1 MSASQRL
8 QWLESIDISALSAG
22 ASTAALRDIAVI
34 RGKTDQLEAALARR
48 ISELHA
54 AGDSAPV
61 ADALGRCGTASR
73 RATERAERR
82 ADALGE
88 TPQLDDAL
96 GKGRVG
102 AEHADALASAASRLD
117 DAQRAELF
125 ARDREIT
132 ELSASATP
140 DVFRRRLTRIV
151 DDITDDDGLDRASK
165 QRHDATL
172 SMKIDDDTGMH
183 TLFARLTPEDGN
195 RLRRALDHEAAALA
209 NGNGEHSEECRGLRR
224 DQLLVR
230 ALVRIVAGEA
240 IGTGMGPAEVAV
252 LIDYESLVAG
262 RHEHSVSEYSGGSP
276 IPAETARRHACEA
289 KIVPVVLGEAGEV
302 LDVGRAQRLAT
313 PAQRTA
319 LRSIYRTCAI
329 DGCDAHFDR
338 CHVHHIHEWE
348 HHGPTDLDN
357 LLPLCSFHHH
367 RVHEGRWQLR
377 LEVPDRRLTVTLPG
391 GRWHSTS
398 LPDRLPRTSAA

>member
-1 MSASQRL
+1 MSVSKRL

-54 AGDSAPV
+54 AGDSAPA

-132 ELSASATP
+132 ELAASATP

-224 DQLLVR
+224 DQLLVQ

-252 LIDYESLVAG
+252 LIDYETLVAG
-262 RHEHSVSEYSGGSP
+262 LHEHSVSEYSDGSP

-289 KIVPVVLGEAGEV
+289 KIIPVVLGEAGEV

-377 LEVPDRRLTVTLPG
+377 LEFPDRRLTVTLPG